1 MGKQKGKNEFNKP
14 KEKILRVD
22 RNFKLPAKLAVWFI
36 VSLALSL
43 IFFREFWASLGAML
57 SPSWIFAQH
66 HAAPWGVLGL
76 CTIWLWLKR
85 KQIRSDM
92 EARQNLVFIPLGLA
106 LVIGAILMPLP
117 QDFMVFQ
124 VLLASLG
131 VFVILFSKGSRIPSI
146 LLGIYGFAIS
156 FPLAIQRF
164 AELPYSISA
173 LKPLVWILTGLGY
186 AFQNVG
192 QWMHFTSYSGEPI
205 SVAITADCAGPVTMG
220 VFMAIFALMMLD
232 VPLPAKKALWLFLFG
247 AVGTWFQSFIRLII
261 LMLVGYHWG
270 REALWTAHFWTIYVL
285 FPLWYLLFAYIY
297 FRQVGRLPQSKG
309 EQELKH
315 IPVTEG

>member
-1 MGKQKGKNEFNKP
+1 M
-14 KEKILRVD
+14 
-22 RNFKLPAKLAVWFI
+22 PAKLAVWFI
-36 VSLALSL
+36 VSLVLSL

-66 HAAPWGVLGL
+66 HAAPWGILGL

-106 LVIGAILMPLP
+106 LVIGAIFMPAS
-117 QDFMVFQ
+117 QDFIVFQ
-124 VLLASLG
+124 VLLTSLG

-232 VPLPAKKALWLFLFG
+232 VPLPSKKAVWLFLFG

>member
-1 MGKQKGKNEFNKP
+1 MGKQKRKNEFNKL
-14 KEKILRVD
+14 KEKILRVE
-22 RNFKLPAKLAVWFI
+22 RSFKLPAKLAVWFI

-57 SPSWIFAQH
+57 SPSWIFGQH

-76 CTIWLWLKR
+76 CAIWLWLKR

-106 LVIGAILMPLP
+106 LVIGAILMPAS
-117 QDFMVFQ
+117 QDFVVFQ

-131 VFVILFSKGSRIPSI
+131 VFVILFSKGARIPSI

-173 LKPLVWILTGLGY
+173 LKPLVWILAGLGY

-192 QWMHFTSYSGEPI
+192 QWMHFTSYSGESI

-232 VPLPAKKALWLFLFG
+232 VPLPAKKAVWLFLFG

-270 REALWTAHFWTIYVL
+270 KEALWTAHFWTIYVL
-285 FPLWYLLFAYIY
+285 FPLWYLLFVYIY

>member
-1 MGKQKGKNEFNKP
+1 MGKQKGKNEFNKL
-14 KEKILRVD
+14 KEKILRVE
-22 RNFKLPAKLAVWFI
+22 RSFKLPAKLAVWFI
-36 VSLALSL
+36 VSLVLSL

-66 HAAPWGVLGL
+66 HAAPWGILGL

-232 VPLPAKKALWLFLFG
+232 VPLPAKKAVWLFLFG

-297 FRQVGRLPQSKG
+297 FRQVGRLPQIKG
-309 EQELKH
+309 RQEFKY